1 MNDAIT
7 NSLPSILIALAVLAI
22 LAFALYAMYRQKRSG
37 KGCCSCGG
45 SCSGCSGACHCESPE
60 SGASPSQLRYIP
72 DRLLPTHNFWYY
84 STGLMLCKQKFLW
97 QKGGS

>member
-22 LAFALYAMYRQKRSG
+22 LAFALYAMYRQKRSD

-60 SGASPSQLRYIP
+60 SGAVQLNGYGEIRIRRVESSQ
-72 DRLLPTHNFWYY
+72 
-84 STGLMLCKQKFLW
+84 
-97 QKGGS
+97 